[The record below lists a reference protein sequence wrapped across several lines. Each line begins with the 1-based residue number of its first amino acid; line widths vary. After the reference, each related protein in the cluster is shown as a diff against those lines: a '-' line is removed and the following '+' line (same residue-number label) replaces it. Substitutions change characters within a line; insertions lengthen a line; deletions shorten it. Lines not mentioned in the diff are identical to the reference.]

1 MVDRAQ
7 HPTLPENR
15 VVQVDDLT
23 VRFVGSERTVE
34 AVRNLS
40 FHVDRGETLAIV
52 GESGSGK
59 SVTSLALM
67 RLVEHGGGRI
77 AQGRMNL
84 RRRND
89 QIIDLG
95 NATQRMMR
103 NVRGA
108 DMAMIFQEPMTSLN
122 PVFTAGEQIA
132 ESIRLHQRMDAAA
145 ARAEALRMLEQV
157 RIPEARSVMSRFP
170 HQLSGGMRQ
179 RVMIAMALA
188 CKPAL
193 LIADEPTTA
202 LDVTIQ
208 AQILQLIRALQDEMQ
223 MGVVFIT
230 HDMGVVAEVADRVLV
245 MYRGDKVEEGTSDQI
260 FAAPAHRYTQALLSA
275 VPKLGAMTG
284 TDLPARFPLV
294 QMAGQPEALP
304 DPTLAPIATPVVLP
318 NAGAAVAA
326 EDSSPELAIAATPAI
341 DAAAATGTAP
351 ATAETVV
358 SEATPFAADDRV
370 TLTGTGATDAQAPAA
385 SRTDA
390 ARSTGMTGIDSRHT
404 PSAPSSIPVNAN
416 GQPDVSLAAL
426 QGNAPPP
433 AREPILSVRNLVT
446 RFDLRG
452 GILSR
457 VQGRVH
463 AVEKVSFDLFPG
475 ETLALVGESGCG
487 KSTTGRSLLR
497 LVDSQSGE
505 IDFGGRDITKL
516 NNSDLQ
522 SLRRDIQ
529 FVFQDPFAS
538 LDPRVTVGFS
548 IMEPLLVHGVAR
560 GKEAERRVSELLER
574 VGMPPEMAQRYP
586 HEFSGGQRQRI
597 CIARALALNP
607 KVVIADESVSAL
619 DVSIQAQIV
628 NLMIDLQ
635 QDLGVAFLFISHDMA
650 VVERISH
657 RVAVMYLGQIVE
669 IGPRRAIFENPQH
682 AYTKKLMSA
691 VPIADPARRHLKRT
705 LLSDEIPSPIRKP
718 GDDPVV
724 APLVQVGPD
733 HYVARHPVG
742 GSY

>member
-1 MVDRAQ
+1 MVDRTQTLA
-7 HPTLPENR
+7 LPENR

-23 VRFVGSERTVE
+23 VRFVTSERTVE

-59 SVTSLALM
+59 SVTSLSLM
-67 RLVEHGGGRI
+67 RLIEHGGGRI
-77 AQGRMNL
+77 AQGQMAL
-84 RRRND
+84 RRRDNSVV
-89 QIIDLG
+89 DL
-95 NATQRMMR
+95 ARASHRTMR
-103 NVRGA
+103 SVRGA

-122 PVFTAGEQIA
+122 PVFTAGDQIA
-132 ESIRLHQRMDAAA
+132 ETIRLHQGKSASA

-157 RIPEARSVMSRFP
+157 RIPEAKSVLDRYP

-208 AQILQLIRALQDEMQ
+208 AQILQLIRELQQEMQ

-245 MYRGDKVEEGTSDQI
+245 MYRGDKVEEGPSEQL
-260 FAAPAHRYTQALLSA
+260 FAEPKHRYTQALLSA
-275 VPKLGAMTG
+275 VPRLGAMQG
-284 TDLPARFPLV
+284 TDVPARFPLLQV
-294 QMAGQPEALP
+294 DGRAQPVAEE
-304 DPTLAPIATPVVLP
+304 
-318 NAGAAVAA
+318 GAA
-326 EDSSPELAIAATPAI
+326 
-341 DAAAATGTAP
+341 
-351 ATAETVV
+351 
-358 SEATPFAADDRV
+358 
-370 TLTGTGATDAQAPAA
+370 
-385 SRTDA
+385 
-390 ARSTGMTGIDSRHT
+390 STQEV
-404 PSAPSSIPVNAN
+404 P
-416 GQPDVSLAAL
+416 
-426 QGNAPPP
+426 
-433 AREPILSVRNLVT
+433 REPREPVLSVRELVT

-457 VQGRVH
+457 VQRRVH
-463 AVEKVSFDLFPG
+463 AVEKVSFDLYPG
-475 ETLALVGESGCG
+475 ETLSLVGESGCG

-497 LVDSQSGE
+497 LVDSQSGQ
-505 IDFGGRDITKL
+505 ILFGGRDIVKL
-516 NNSDLQ
+516 KNTELQ
-522 SLRRDIQ
+522 ALRRDIQ

-548 IMEPLLVHGVAR
+548 IMEPLLVHGVCSR
-560 GKEAERRVSELLER
+560 EEAEKRVAELLDR
-574 VGMPPEMAQRYP
+574 VGLAPEMAQRYP
-586 HEFSGGQRQRI
+586 HEFSGGQRQRV

-628 NLMIDLQ
+628 NLLIDLQ
-635 QDLGVAFLFISHDMA
+635 RDLGVSFLFISHDMA

-682 AYTKKLMSA
+682 PYTKKLMSA
-691 VPIADPARRHLKRT
+691 VPIADPTRRHLKRA
-705 LLSDEIPSPIRKP
+705 LLSDEIPSPIRKV
-718 GDDPVV
+718 GDEPVV
-724 APLVQVGPD
+724 QPLVEVGPG
-733 HYVARHPVG
+733 HFVARHAVG
-742 GSY
+742 GAY